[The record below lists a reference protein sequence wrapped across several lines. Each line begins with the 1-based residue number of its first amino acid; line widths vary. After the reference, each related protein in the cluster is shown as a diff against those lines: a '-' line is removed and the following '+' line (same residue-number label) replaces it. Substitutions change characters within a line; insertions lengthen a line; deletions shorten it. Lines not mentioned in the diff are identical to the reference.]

1 MVLSFKVNATQKRYV
16 GSWIVTVEVGIIWSN
31 HVKLDTTLN
40 NAETNVLLSISHLW
54 LLIRFLDRCVSCC
67 FFFSHKSHRNGLL
80 QELHVHATKSHPSLL
95 SFTLK
100 TKSLL
105 QLHKM
110 KSLISPSSLGLNLV
124 LYALSRLS
132 KATWAREKTKNYFC
146 RCRTAP
152 ERANEGAAKSWG
164 DWSPNP
170 LSASPLLGQTVGSL
184 SSHDGRYNVA

>member
-1 MVLSFKVNATQKRYV
+1 MLLSFKVNATKKRYV

-40 NAETNVLLSISHLW
+40 NAETNIHC
-54 LLIRFLDRCVSCC
+54 RFLICDYSFGSWIDMWDSEG
-67 FFFSHKSHRNGLL
+67 FFFHKSHRNGLL
-80 QELHVHATKSHPSLL
+80 GELHVHATKSHPSLL

-146 RCRTAP
+146 RCRTASVRTR
-152 ERANEGAAKSWG
+152 ERRNRRGLES
-164 DWSPNP
+164 
-170 LSASPLLGQTVGSL
+170 Q
-184 SSHDGRYNVA
+184 SSFGFPAPRTDDRELKQPRRQI